1 MNSYFLIIM
10 ADILYAGNFALQK
23 LYQKKAG
30 TSLKAGLWFNG
41 LGGIFSALMYM
52 AMNKFE
58 LHISLYSVLSASIYA
73 FTVMAYVILGFKVM
87 EKGNVSM
94 YSLFLMSGGM
104 IVPYIW
110 GVLFLDERLTIM
122 RTIGLLV
129 IVAAIVISNSNRE
142 KFDKKQLAMCIGIFL
157 CNGITSVVTKIHQI
171 HPVSEYVTTIDYSF
185 LGTLCR
191 AIMCLLIGLVAGKK
205 SSGADEPKIKLLPLM
220 PTIIAAAVLCGIGF
234 IFQLLGSKE
243 IPATILFP
251 LITGGSVIF
260 STLAGLIIFKEK
272 LSAKQWFGIA
282 LCFTGTLLFL

>member
-1 MNSYFLIIM
+1 
-10 ADILYAGNFALQK
+10 
-23 LYQKKAG
+23 
-30 TSLKAGLWFNG
+30 
-41 LGGIFSALMYM
+41 
-52 AMNKFE
+52 
-58 LHISLYSVLSASIYA
+58 
-73 FTVMAYVILGFKVM
+73 M

-185 LGTLCR
+185 LGTICR

-205 SSGADEPKIKLLPLM
+205 SSGADFWNTTEQWLFEGD
-220 PTIIAAAVLCGIGF
+220 TVVEAYSGF
-234 IFQLLGSKE
+234 
-243 IPATILFP
+243 
-251 LITGGSVIF
+251 SVSIYIEDVK
-260 STLAGLIIFKEK
+260 SE
-272 LSAKQWFGIA
+272 
-282 LCFTGTLLFL
+282 GTLHTYFAGAKGSAWPNIGGKTIFAFYDGIENEKNLWRQ